1 MLREYGH
8 AALGWFRV
16 LKPHIGRVATRLSFR
31 NGQQSLVRRLMAVLF
46 VAALFV
52 YFTINIGLWW
62 TSSRLIEENLLKQ
75 AGKWITE
82 LDTVGTPLYASRTGY
97 QHVRVNERIQNFPEI
112 AFVRYFDASGRRV
125 LGEYGK
131 VAGLKLTA
139 PATHDLST
147 LVPSAEGERP
157 YLIDRESP
165 GGNIL
170 RLIAPVYVRSIRSDG
185 MFNFS
190 LRKTQVEVTK
200 LVGYIDL
207 GIDLGYYREALLRSL
222 AHGGL
227 LIALVFALALFVGYR
242 LIRRALAPLTSLQ
255 EPLLQLARG
264 DTSVRVALGG
274 DDEIRAIGH
283 ALNTT
288 IAAIHQ
294 RDETL
299 RHLAE
304 HDPLTG
310 LANRA
315 RFLREVEHERELMAG
330 GDRSSAV
337 LFIDLDQF
345 KSVNDSFGHAAG
357 DRLLTSVAKVL
368 RSRLRNTDIV
378 ARFGGDEFVI
388 LARNVD
394 QSKVVEIAA
403 SLNALIREICLV
415 EGDQT
420 FTINC
425 SIGITL
431 MTSNRFSVEEV
442 ISQADMACY
451 EAKSRGR
458 NRYHCYEFGTEDRK
472 KIMSDMGWAQ
482 QLKTALRDNRFHL
495 VFQPIQCMG
504 PINCD
509 FYEVLL
515 RLPGP
520 DGELIA
526 PGAFLPVAQRF
537 GLLADIDRWVIA
549 HAFKRLGDI
558 RRTGREIVFSINLSG
573 QMLDDP
579 DIYDVV
585 QAGMQAHQLPAGS
598 VVFEITEQTAV
609 RQIEKA
615 SLLITRMSELGCRF
629 ALDDFGTGFSSF
641 SHLKNL
647 PVHYIKIDGS
657 FVENMLTNPVDK
669 AMVEAII
676 QIARVLGKKTIAE
689 FVQNQETVLM
699 LEKAGVDFVQGDHI
713 GKPAEL
719 PNSARKHVKAG

>member
-1 MLREYGH
+1 MLREHYQPTLDWLL
-8 AALGWFRV
+8 ALKSRIRDATARLGFR
-16 LKPHIGRVATRLSFR
+16 KGE
-31 NGQQSLVRRLMAVLF
+31 QSLIRRLMAVLF
-46 VAALFV
+46 FATLFV

-62 TSSRLIEENLLKQ
+62 ASSRLIEDNLLKQ
-75 AGKWITE
+75 ASKWVTE
-82 LDTVGTPLYASRTGY
+82 LDTVGTPLYASRTGH

-112 AFVRYFDASGRRV
+112 AFVRYFDVSGSRV

-131 VAGLKLTA
+131 VAGLKLTT
-139 PATHDLST
+139 PASHDLSS
-147 LVPSAEGERP
+147 LVPSTTGERP
-157 YLIDRESP
+157 YLVERASP

-190 LRKTQVEVTK
+190 LRKAAVEETR

-222 AHGGL
+222 AQGSL
-227 LIALVFALALFVGYR
+227 FIALIFALALFAGYR

-264 DTSVRVALGG
+264 DTSVRVALGA

-310 LANRA
+310 LANRS
-315 RFLREVEHERELMAG
+315 RFLREVEQERALMAG
-330 GDRSSAV
+330 GDRSSAL

-345 KSVNDSFGHAAG
+345 KYVNDSYGHAAG
-357 DRLLTSVAKVL
+357 DRLLTRVAEVL
-368 RSRLRNTDIV
+368 RSRLRDTDTV
-378 ARFGGDEFVI
+378 ARFGGDEFVV
-388 LARNVD
+388 LARNVG

-403 SLNALIREICLV
+403 SLNTLIGEICIV
-415 EGDQT
+415 EANQT
-420 FTINC
+420 FNINC

-442 ISQADMACY
+442 VSQADMACY

-482 QLKTALRDNRFHL
+482 QIKTALRDNRFHL

-504 PINCD
+504 PKNCD

-558 RRTGREIVFSINLSG
+558 RRSGREIVFSINLSG

-585 QAGMQAHQLPAGS
+585 QAGMQTHQLPAGS

-629 ALDDFGTGFSSF
+629 ALDDFGAGFSSF

-669 AMVEAII
+669 AMVESII

-699 LEKAGVDFVQGDHI
+699 LEKAGVDFVQGYHVGRPD
-713 GKPAEL
+713 EL
-719 PNSARKHVKAG
+719 PASARVRAKKT

>member
-1 MLREYGH
+1 MLRERCQSV
-8 AALGWFRV
+8 LDWFQD
-16 LKPHIGRVATRLSFR
+16 LKPRIGRATVRLGR
-31 NGQQSLVRRLMAVLF
+31 GNGQHSLVHRLMAVLF
-46 VAALFV
+46 FTALFV

-62 TSSRLIEENLLKQ
+62 TSSRLIEENLLKH

-97 QHVRVNERIQNFPEI
+97 QLVRVNERIQNFPEI
-112 AFVRYFDASGRRV
+112 SFVRYFDVSGRRV

-131 VAGLKLTA
+131 VADLKLTA
-139 PATHDLST
+139 PASHDLSS
-147 LVPSAEGERP
+147 LVPSADSERP
-157 YLIDRESP
+157 YLVERDSP

-170 RLIAPVYVRSIRSDG
+170 RLIAPVYVRAVRSDG
-185 MFNFS
+185 MLNFS
-190 LRKTQVEVTK
+190 LRQTQAEEIKV
-200 LVGYIDL
+200 VGYIDL
-207 GIDLGYYREALLRSL
+207 GIDMGYYREALLRSI
-222 AHGGL
+222 AHGSL
-227 LIALVFALALFVGYR
+227 LIAAIFALALFVGYR

-255 EPLLQLARG
+255 VPLSQLAQG
-264 DTSVRVALGG
+264 DTSVRVIISG
-274 DDEIRAIGH
+274 DDEIRAISH

-294 RDETL
+294 RDATL

-315 RFLREVEHERELMAG
+315 TFMREMEREHSLMTDG
-330 GDRSSAV
+330 GHSSAV

-345 KSVNDSFGHAAG
+345 KYVNDSYGHAAG
-357 DRLLTSVAKVL
+357 DRLLIKVAEVL
-368 RSRLRNTDIV
+368 RSRLRDTDMV

-388 LARNVD
+388 LTHHVD
-394 QSKVVEIAA
+394 QQKVTEIAA

-415 EGDQT
+415 EGDQP

-431 MTSNRFSVEEV
+431 MTSNRFTIEEV

-458 NRYHCYEFGTEDRK
+458 NRYHAYEFGTEDRK

-482 QLKTALRDNRFHL
+482 QIKTALREDRFHL

-504 PINCD
+504 PKNCD
-509 FYEVLL
+509 FYEALL
-515 RLPGP
+515 RLQGP
-520 DGELIA
+520 DGQLIA

-537 GLLADIDRWVIA
+537 GLLVDIDRWVIA
-549 HAFKRLGDI
+549 NAFKRLGDI
-558 RRTGREIVFSINLSG
+558 RRAGREIVFSINLSG

-579 DIYDVV
+579 DLYEVIR
-585 QAGMQAHQLPAGS
+585 AGMQTHQLPAGS

-609 RQIEKA
+609 RQIDKA
-615 SLLITRMSELGCRF
+615 SLLITRLSELGCLF
-629 ALDDFGTGFSSF
+629 ALDDFGKGFSSF
-641 SHLKNL
+641 SHLKHL

-669 AMVEAII
+669 AMVESII

-689 FVQNQETVLM
+689 FVQDQETIVM
-699 LEKAGVDFVQGDHI
+699 LERAGVDYVQGYHV
-713 GKPAEL
+713 GRPAEL
-719 PNSARKHVKAG
+719 LTLVKKRVSH

>member
-1 MLREYGH
+1 MLREH
-8 AALGWFRV
+8 RRSVVDWFQALKSRV
-16 LKPHIGRVATRLSFR
+16 GRATARLGGG
-31 NGQQSLVRRLMAVLF
+31 NGQQSLVRRLMAVMF
-46 VAALFV
+46 FTALFV

-82 LDTVGTPLYASRTGY
+82 LDTVGTPLYASKHGH
-97 QHVRVNERIQNFPEI
+97 QHVRVDARIQNFPEI
-112 AFVRYFDASGRRV
+112 SFVRFFDVSGRRV

-131 VAGLKLTA
+131 LEGLTLTA
-139 PATHDLST
+139 PANHDLSA
-147 LVPSAEGERP
+147 LVPNTDSERP
-157 YLIDRESP
+157 YLIERDSP

-170 RLIAPVYVRSIRSDG
+170 RLIAPVYVRAIRSDG
-185 MFNFS
+185 MLNFS
-190 LRKTQVEVTK
+190 LRTTQTEVTK
-200 LVGYIDL
+200 VIGYIDL

-222 AHGGL
+222 ALGSL
-227 LIALVFALALFVGYR
+227 LIAVIFALALFAGYR
-242 LIRRALAPLTSLQ
+242 LIRRALAPLTRLQ

-264 DTSVRVALGG
+264 DTSVRVVLGG

-315 RFLREVEHERELMAG
+315 TILREIKHEHALTTEGRH
-330 GDRSSAV
+330 SSAV
-337 LFIDLDQF
+337 LFVDLDQF
-345 KSVNDSFGHAAG
+345 KYVNDSYGHAAG
-357 DRLLTSVAKVL
+357 DRLLIKVAEVL
-368 RSRLRNTDIV
+368 RARLRETDTV

-388 LARNVD
+388 LARQVD
-394 QSKVVEIAA
+394 QQKVVEIAA
-403 SLNALIREICLV
+403 SLNTLIGAICLV

-420 FTINC
+420 FTVNC

-431 MTSNRFSVEEV
+431 MSSNRFTVEEV

-458 NRYHCYEFGTEDRK
+458 NRYHSYEFGTEDRK

-482 QLKTALRDNRFHL
+482 QIKTALREDRFHL
-495 VFQPIQCMG
+495 VFQQIQCMD
-504 PINCD
+504 PKNCD

-520 DGELIA
+520 DDELIA
-526 PGAFLPVAQRF
+526 PGAFLPLAQRF
-537 GLLADIDRWVIA
+537 GLLVDIDRWVIA
-549 HAFKRLGDI
+549 NAFKQLGDI

-579 DIYDVV
+579 DLYELIR
-585 QAGMQAHQLPAGS
+585 AGMQLHHLPANS

-609 RQIEKA
+609 RQIDKA
-615 SLLITRMSELGCRF
+615 SQLIARLSELGCLF
-629 ALDDFGTGFSSF
+629 ALDDFGKGFSSF
-641 SHLKNL
+641 SHLKHL
-647 PVHYIKIDGS
+647 PVHFIKIDGS
-657 FVENMLTNPVDK
+657 FVENMRTNKVDK
-669 AMVEAII
+669 AMVESII

-689 FVQNQETVLM
+689 FVQDQETIVM
-699 LEKAGVDFVQGDHI
+699 LEKAGVDFVQGFHV
-713 GKPAEL
+713 GRPAEL
-719 PNSARKHVKAG
+719 PAWAKKRVSN

>member
-1 MLREYGH
+1 MLRE
-8 AALGWFRV
+8 RCRPV
-16 LKPHIGRVATRLSFR
+16 LDWLQEMKSRIGRAMPSNRGH
-31 NGQQSLVRRLMAVLF
+31 GQHSLVQRLLAVLF
-46 VAALFV
+46 LTALFV
-52 YFTINIGLWW
+52 FFTINIGLWW
-62 TSSRLIEENLLKQ
+62 TSSRLLEENLLKQ
-75 AGKWITE
+75 AGKWIAE

-97 QHVRVNERIQNFPEI
+97 LHARVDERIQNFPEI
-112 AFVRYFDASGRRV
+112 AFVRYFDAGGRRV

-131 VAGLKLTA
+131 VAGLELTA
-139 PATHDLST
+139 PASHDLSA
-147 LVPSAEGERP
+147 LVPGPGRERP
-157 YLIDRESP
+157 YLVERDSP

-170 RLIAPVYVRSIRSDG
+170 RLIAPVYVRAVRSDG
-185 MFNFS
+185 MLNFS
-190 LRKTQVEVTK
+190 LRNAQTEVTK
-200 LVGYIDL
+200 VVGYIDL
-207 GIDLGYYREALLRSL
+207 GIDLGYQREALLRSL
-222 AHGGL
+222 AHGSL
-227 LIALVFALALFVGYR
+227 LIAAIFALALFVGYR
-242 LIRRALAPLTSLQ
+242 LIRRAMAPLTRLQ

-264 DTSVRVALGG
+264 DTSVRVTLGG

-294 RDETL
+294 RDAAL

-315 RFLREVEHERELMAG
+315 TFTREMEHERALLAESA
-330 GDRSSAV
+330 RSNAV

-345 KSVNDSFGHAAG
+345 KYVNDSFGHAAG
-357 DRLLTSVAKVL
+357 DRLLIGVADVL
-368 RSRLRNTDIV
+368 RARMRDTDVV

-388 LARNVD
+388 LARHVD
-394 QSKVVEIAA
+394 QQKIIEIAA
-403 SLNALIREICLV
+403 SLNARIRDICLT
-415 EGDQT
+415 EGGQS

-431 MTSNRFSVEEV
+431 MTSSHFTVEEV

-458 NRYHCYEFGTEDRK
+458 NQYYVYEFDVEDRK

-482 QLKTALRDNRFHL
+482 QIKAALREDQFHL

-504 PINCD
+504 PKNCD
-509 FYEVLL
+509 FHEVLL

-520 DGELIA
+520 DGQLIE

-549 HAFKRLGDI
+549 NAFKRLGDI

-579 DIYDVV
+579 ELYEVIR
-585 QAGMQAHQLPAGS
+585 AGMQANRLPAGS

-609 RQIEKA
+609 RQVDRA
-615 SLLITRMSELGCRF
+615 SLLIARLSELGCLF
-629 ALDDFGTGFSSF
+629 ALDDFGKGFSSF
-641 SHLKNL
+641 SHLKHL

-669 AMVEAII
+669 AMVESII

-689 FVQNQETVLM
+689 SVQNQETIAM
-699 LEKAGVDFVQGDHI
+699 LEVAGVDFVQGRHI
-713 GKPAEL
+713 GWPTDL
-719 PNSARKHVKAG
+719 PVLVKERVAH